1 MHDAPLNQ
9 AVGLL
14 GLAEPVA
21 PQLLAVVA
29 HGDARS
35 EQPLLWQLSSA
46 LCELGYSVCVLD
58 ATMPESDDNPGL
70 QQWLDFPFGHS
81 PVAPQGP
88 SWNVLPA
95 ATGLQSL
102 SALGAKP
109 QRSLQ
114 RLGQAFQNHGVVLV
128 YADVDTLVRL
138 LSDTDLRPLLS
149 VSSEKSALLSS
160 YLALKRLLRKGR
172 LEPTILNMMQ
182 DDTQG
187 SAGSL
192 GVAGALRECARNFL
206 AYEVHPIHIDPMQTE
221 TLFDA
226 DMRRLAT
233 RLLEHALP
241 LTLGAPSAAAG
252 FALQSHRPASAVHA
266 TSNAMLR
273 VGELSRSH

>member
-9 AVGLL
+9 AMGLI
-14 GLAEPVA
+14 GLAAPVE

-46 LCELGYSVCVLD
+46 LCELGYGVSVLD
-58 ATMPESDDNPGL
+58 ATVTESDDNPGL
-70 QQWLDFPFGHS
+70 QQWLDFSFGHS
-81 PVAPQGP
+81 PAEHNGP
-88 SWNVLPA
+88 AWNVLPA
-95 ATGLQSL
+95 ALGLQNL
-102 SALGAKP
+102 CGLGAKP
-109 QRSLQ
+109 QHSLQ
-114 RLGQAFQNHGVVLV
+114 RLGQAFQNHGVVVL
-128 YADVDTLVRL
+128 YAGVDTLVRL
-138 LSDTDLRPLLS
+138 IGDTELRPLLS

-187 SAGSL
+187 PTSPP
-192 GVAGALRECARNFL
+192 GVAQALRECARNFL

-241 LTLGAPSAAAG
+241 LQNDL
-252 FALQSHRPASAVHA
+252 HM
-266 TSNAMLR
+266 SNAISR
-273 VGELSRSH
+273 FGEVSRSH